1 MKQEADLWVIKLE
14 SDQVK
19 GPYSTAAVCKMIAT
33 GAFNGNEFVC
43 TYPEGEWKSL
53 NKQPEFY
60 EALLESLENPIE
72 VDSKKAQLMDA
83 ETVIRI
89 QPQETPKDLEK
100 KDLQSILKKVLE
112 PEAEIKNQTLGQR
125 QIAKTATKNSVAIK
139 NENPQPN
146 YQLPGRSSFND
157 DIQLSDIKNLQKKE
171 LKKFIPLAAVGLL
184 IVLLIGY
191 LTLATSSDSR
201 SGWVLIAPQKTAQ
214 TKSPADIK
222 DLKRKA
228 VLQFQ
233 SGRIESILAAQKNLV
248 EAVELSP
255 RDLEAMGLLCM
266 AYHQLWPYTQ
276 QSVQD
281 LKSILTVTQMIR
293 GINPISSYSESC
305 QATYLNAKGQNKEA
319 RALVEKTLDN
329 VVDEKFSLGPFLYFM
344 KAEMLEYEQSYINAA
359 AYFDQAAQ
367 LWPKWISPKV
377 GLARMN
383 LKLNKFP
390 EALSVFKTVFDID
403 KESKAA
409 LYGLGLAEYKGYQNI
424 EKAYQYFS
432 TGFSIKQ
439 TLPRAFQIE
448 ALLTYAQLLLE
459 KKDRTKALEVA
470 QEGYQLN
477 PSHRGLKELVI
488 TLGGDEKIE
497 NAQTEIVLLGD
508 QFARTADHFAAVA
521 QYKAAFELDPKN
533 ATAALKA
540 AKSLWA
546 INQSREA
553 ISWLQKSITADP
565 NQLSAYALK
574 ADYESQRYN
583 FVDAAKTLQL
593 AARNVRDNYEVLKG
607 QALLEFRKNNML
619 GSIQYGEKAM
629 KIYDADVELL
639 SLLAQAHIA
648 FYTNSPGTKK
658 EDQDRKKNSLKE
670 AQRYSGKAI
679 DLEPS
684 WPESQVTY
692 SKFLSALDGPLR
704 AESYLKN
711 LIKNF
716 PYTSEYRIALA
727 EFYTVEEK
735 FSAAAEEYLQI
746 VDLDSK
752 NKKANMGL
760 AESYR
765 ATNKPDLAQRYYN
778 AASALDPS
786 DVEPLFLN
794 AKLLL
799 ETASGKEAKAKITQ
813 ALAKLNV
820 VKEINGNFPRVSYYL
835 AKCYLELGDFQK
847 AIDLVREEKTKNP
860 NLADSFLLAAE
871 IYYRK
876 EQFAECAAEYS
887 MAIKLRPSGAELYV
901 KSSICYRKS
910 DALDIAEDMLVIAKQ
925 KESGYSEI
933 YREQGFIFEK
943 KGMLQEA
950 SDAFIKYLELS
961 PNAPDRSSI
970 EQHIKR

>member
-1 MKQEADLWVIKLE
+1 MKKEADQWVIKLE

-43 TYPEGEWKSL
+43 AYPEGEWRSL

-60 EALLESLENPIE
+60 EALLESLENPVE

-83 ETVIRI
+83 ETVIRSR
-89 QPQETPKDLEK
+89 PQEPAKEPEK
-100 KDLQSILKKVLE
+100 KELKDVLKSTLE
-112 PEAEIKNQTLGQR
+112 PFSNYQVEESKKNLPTFKNQVAVQNENALINSNRSMGLGQ
-125 QIAKTATKNSVAIK
+125 IDSK
-139 NENPQPN
+139 
-146 YQLPGRSSFND
+146 D
-157 DIQLSDIKNLQKKE
+157 DIQLSDLKNIQKKE
-171 LKKFIPLAAVGLL
+171 LKKFLPVVALGVITVAVIANFILGS
-184 IVLLIGY
+184 GNN
-191 LTLATSSDSR
+191 TR
-201 SGWVLIAPQKTAQ
+201 SGWILIAPQINAQ
-214 TKSPADIK
+214 TKNSSDIK

-233 SGRIESILAAQKNLV
+233 SGRIEAVLVAQKHLV
-248 EAVELSP
+248 EAVELSS

-329 VVDEKFSLGPFLYFM
+329 VVDEKFSLGPFLYYM
-344 KAEMLEYEQSYINAA
+344 KAEMLEYEQNFINAA
-359 AYFDQAAQ
+359 AYFDQASQ

-377 GLARMN
+377 GLGRMY
-383 LKLNKFP
+383 LKMNKYA
-390 EALSVFKTVFDID
+390 EALSVFKSMFDLD

-409 LYGLGLAEYKGYQNI
+409 LYGLGLVEYKGYQNI

-432 TGFSIKQ
+432 TGFSLKQ
-439 TLPRAFQIE
+439 TLPRAFQID
-448 ALLTYAQLLLE
+448 ALVSYAELLLE
-459 KKDRTKALEVA
+459 KKDRSGALEVA
-470 QEGYQLN
+470 EAGYQLN

-521 QYKAAFELDPKN
+521 QYKAAFELDHTN

-553 ISWLQKSITADP
+553 ISWLQKSINADP
-565 NQLSAYALK
+565 KQLSAYVLK

-583 FVDAAKTLQL
+583 FLEAAKTLQL
-593 AARNVRDNYEVLKG
+593 AAKNGRDNYEILKG
-607 QALLEFRKNNML
+607 QSLLEFRKNNML
-619 GSIQYGEKAM
+619 GSIQYGERALKF
-629 KIYDADVELL
+629 YDADVELL

-648 FYTNSPGTKK
+648 FYTNSPGTRK

-692 SKFLSALDGPLR
+692 SRFLSALDGPLR
-704 AESYLKN
+704 GESYLKN
-711 LIKNF
+711 LIKSF
-716 PYTSEYRIALA
+716 PYTADYRLALA
-727 EFYTVEEK
+727 EFYTTEEK
-735 FSAAAEEYLQI
+735 FQAAADEYFQI
-746 VDLDSK
+746 VELDSK

-765 ATNKPDLAQRYYN
+765 AINKPDLAQRYYN

-820 VKEINGNFPRVSYYL
+820 VKEINSNFPRVSYYL

-847 AIDLVREEKTKNP
+847 AVELVREEKSKNP
-860 NLADSFLLAAE
+860 NLADPFLLAAE

-887 MAIKLRPSGAELYV
+887 MAIKLRPSKAELYV

-910 DALDIAEDMLVIAKQ
+910 DALDIAEDMLSIAKQ
-925 KESGYSEI
+925 QESGYPDI

-943 KGMLQEA
+943 KGMQREA
-950 SDAFIKYLELS
+950 SDSFVKYLELS
-961 PNAPDRSSI
+961 PNAPDRNTI
-970 EQHIKR
+970 EQRIQK